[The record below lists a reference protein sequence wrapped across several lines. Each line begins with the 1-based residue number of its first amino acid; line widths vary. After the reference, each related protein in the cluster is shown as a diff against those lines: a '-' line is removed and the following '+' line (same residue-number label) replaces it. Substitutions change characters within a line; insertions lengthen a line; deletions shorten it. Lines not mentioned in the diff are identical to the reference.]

1 MKSFFYLMLLVSSF
15 TALGEDTSANGF
27 LLEGKLVVTDPY
39 KRVHEKNMPLG
50 FSNEGNIQKFIIGE
64 NQFKVPGKPEKY
76 SIAILLQDNNFV
88 WVQEF
93 HSKPIKS
100 FVWQL
105 GEHKISLVKEILRK
119 PVKGDYILSIDDK
132 DYFFNNRLAQV
143 TFIFNDEGIE
153 SFDVSG
159 MVASLGLNRAK
170 NECKQSSG
178 QEESNAGEGEA
189 ETDKDT
195 EETNCKPPES

>member
-1 MKSFFYLMLLVSSF
+1 MLKFVFAFIVLLSSIAAF
-15 TALGEDTSANGF
+15 AEEQSSAGF
-27 LLEGKLVVTDPY
+27 LLEGKLIVTDPY
-39 KRVHEKNMPLG
+39 KKIHEKNMPMG
-50 FSNEGNIQKFIIGE
+50 FSDDGNVQKFIIGE
-64 NQFKVPGKPEKY
+64 NQHKVPGKPEKY

-93 HSKPIKS
+93 HSKPLKS
-100 FVWQL
+100 FTWQL

-132 DYFFNNRLAQV
+132 DYFFNNRLAQI

-170 NECKQSSG
+170 DKCDT
-178 QEESNAGEGEA
+178 ESNSDES
-189 ETDKDT
+189 ETDEEDKDS
-195 EETNCKPPES
+195 EETKCKPPES

>member
-1 MKSFFYLMLLVSSF
+1 MKYLFIFVVLLSSIA
-15 TALGEDTSANGF
+15 ALAEDKSSNGF

-39 KRVHEKNMPLG
+39 KKKHEKNMPMG
-50 FSNEGNIQKFIIGE
+50 FSDDGNLQKFIIGE
-64 NQFKVPGKPEKY
+64 NQYKVPGKPEKY

-93 HSKPIKS
+93 HSKPLKS
-100 FVWQL
+100 FTWQL
-105 GEHKISLVKEILRK
+105 GEHKISLYKEILRK

-132 DYFFNNRLAQV
+132 DYFFNNRLAQI

-170 NECKQSSG
+170 DKCEQPSDGSESDTSD
-178 QEESNAGEGEA
+178 EEK
-189 ETDKDT
+189 KDSEDT
-195 EETNCKPPES
+195 KCKPPES